1 MITIITNFIICWAFK
16 DLFQF
21 IGEIV
26 MDFQFRNKSL
36 QLIKSLLA
44 YILTCNK
51 CSSMWFSLILTGNI
65 LYAAIISISINYL
78 SQLEYKYK
86 KTEL

>member
-1 MITIITNFIICWAFK
+1 MMVIITNFVICWAFK

-21 IGEIV
+21 IGELV
-26 MDFQFRNKSL
+26 MEFQFKNKWM
-36 QLIKSLLA
+36 QIFKSLLS